1 MAVRTIENQHLAA
14 ARIEPAHFYTAVCH
28 ASPNISSVKWNNQRT
43 AFTID
48 FNGSE
53 QELDGLIDLLKQK
66 IGRPIVNAAPA
77 VTYVRE
83 ADAAAATTSVWE
95 DLCGT
100 GMITDFGEGHVALGG
115 LFLELVERLD
125 SALRKIAAGLKA
137 QPVQLPNMV
146 PLTCLK
152 QAGIFEQ
159 HPDQLFFA
167 TPLVSDVAAIENFQ
181 TAVKSNSNPSLKH
194 YLSDPQYCLKTSAC
208 SFLYP
213 MLKDRDFAQPAYFTM
228 LGACTRH
235 EAKGT
240 NSLERL
246 TEFNMREIVFLGNE
260 QGAQEF
266 QQFSLD
272 LFRDLLEWFDLGG
285 RIAQANDSFFI
296 SNYSRLRLMQL
307 LGSEKFEAQVLLPGT
322 NAEIA
327 IGSFNHHRQFFSRR
341 FGFSYSGA
349 PAVTACI
356 GFGLERLVYALFC
369 RHGVESTNLPAMID
383 RFLEHSLEKQTR
395 KGAYQTAACPK

>member
-1 MAVRTIENQHLAA
+1 MATRTIENQHLLA

-28 ASPNISSVKWNNQRT
+28 ASANISSVTWNNQRS

-53 QELDGLIDLLKQK
+53 QELDGLLDLLKQK
-66 IGRPIVNAAPA
+66 IGRPIVNSAPV
-77 VTYVRE
+77 VTYARE
-83 ADAAAATTSVWE
+83 ADSARVHTGVWE
-95 DLCGT
+95 DLCRT
-100 GMITDFGEGHVALGG
+100 GMIVDFGEGHVALGG

-125 SALRKIAAGLKA
+125 SALKKIAAGLHA

-146 PLTCLK
+146 PLAYVK

-167 TPLVSDVAAIENFQ
+167 TPLVSDLEAIENFQ
-181 TAVKSNSNPSLKH
+181 TAVKSNASSSLKH
-194 YLSDPQYCLKTSAC
+194 YLSDPEYCLKTSAC

-213 MLKDRDFAQPAYFTM
+213 MLKDTDFEAPAYFTM

-260 QGAQEF
+260 QGAQDF
-266 QQFSLD
+266 QHFSLD
-272 LFRDLLEWFDLGG
+272 LFRDVLECFDLHG
-285 RIAQANDSFFI
+285 RITTANDSFFV

-307 LGSEKFEAQVLLPGT
+307 LGSEKFEAQVLLPET

-327 IGSFNHHRQFFSRR
+327 IGSVNHHRQFFSRR
-341 FGFSYSGA
+341 FGLSYRGA
-349 PAVTACI
+349 PATTACV
-356 GFGLERLVYALFC
+356 GFGLERLIYALFC
-369 RHGVESTNLPAMID
+369 RHGIASTELPAMID
-383 RFLEHSLEKQTR
+383 RFLEHSVSKQTP
-395 KGAYQTAACPK
+395 KEAYKTAACPQ